1 MVQTHQC
8 RSPHVPCHQGPW
20 IQRQIY
26 RKGRILRML
35 SDRLFEIHYVRSH
48 EYVGLADAESRAGF
62 WNAGNI
68 RVGGDGDET
77 VGDLV

>member
-1 MVQTHQC
+1 
-8 RSPHVPCHQGPW
+8 
-20 IQRQIY
+20 
-26 RKGRILRML
+26 ML